1 MPEFLQLS
9 LATPGLI
16 WLVMTIAVA
25 GIVRGFA
32 GFGTS
37 LIFVPIANIFL
48 PATDVVAVIML
59 TGMGSMVALLPRAL
73 KTAEVKDVSLMGGA
87 AILTVPF
94 GLWMLFLLDQ
104 VVIRWVATVIASVM
118 LAALVLG
125 WRYKGRIDLKRKLGI
140 GAAAGVFGGMT
151 GLTGPAVILFYLA
164 SGTRAAIVRA
174 NTILFL
180 AMLDVVIILNMLV
193 TGLLSLR
200 LLGIAIV
207 LTVPYFV
214 TTKLGQAL
222 FSPDY
227 ERTYRTVA
235 YGVIALAVLTGLPI
249 WSEGH

>member
-1 MPEFLQLS
+1 MPDFLS
-9 LATPGLI
+9 TAWATPGLI

-32 GFGTS
+32 GFGTA

-48 PATDVVAVIML
+48 SATDVVAVTML
-59 TGMGSMVALLPRAL
+59 TGLGSMAALLPRAL
-73 KTAEVKDVSLMGGA
+73 KTAEIKDVSLMGAA

-94 GLWMLFLLDQ
+94 GLWLLYMLDQ
-104 VVIRWVATVIASVM
+104 VTIRWAATIIATVM
-118 LAALVLG
+118 LTALVFG
-125 WRYKGRIDLKRKLGI
+125 WRYKGLIDATRMLGI
-140 GAAAGVFGGMT
+140 GATAGVFGGMT
-151 GLTGPAVILFYLA
+151 GLTGPVVILFYLA
-164 SGTRAAIVRA
+164 SGARAAIVRA

-193 TGLLSLR
+193 SGLLTLR
-200 LLGIAIV
+200 VLGIAIV
-207 LTVPYFV
+207 LTVPYFLSSKV
-214 TTKLGQAL
+214 GQSM

-227 ERTYRTVA
+227 EKIYRAVA